1 MIPQKDNA
9 LQAKEEK
16 HGSFAIFD
24 IEHFLRRVIRNW
36 YWFLI
41 LGVLGYSAAW
51 FYNKYYTQNIFSSNL
66 SLSISNNTAS
76 YFTPS
81 QSINFIWGQS
91 GNQDGVYLKKM
102 LVSRSHNEYLVKELG
117 LYADYSTKGFLKKT
131 YLDKFDSPVFIEI
144 DKSHLQQVNYPIT
157 LIPKGGNSYEVILP
171 EEGHSTSLY
180 NYETESF
187 ENIPE
192 YPLPAKKTI
201 KINEW

>member
-91 GNQDGVYLKKM
+91 GNQDGVYQF
-102 LVSRSHNEYLVKELG
+102 RQHDIEYHEIKRIG
-117 LYADYSTKGFLKKT
+117 QRHRKPCP
-131 YLDKFDSPVFIEI
+131 PV
-144 DKSHLQQVNYPIT
+144 
-157 LIPKGGNSYEVILP
+157 GGTAGIIAFV
-171 EEGHSTSLY
+171 
-180 NYETESF
+180 F
-187 ENIPE
+187 
-192 YPLPAKKTI
+192 
-201 KINEW
+201 